1 MGTEDNG
8 EMGLHLFQCG
18 SDWDPLV
25 SMDQS
30 LHFPVLFDDQ
40 PINRNSHLLH
50 YPSNSILADMLPKI
64 TAFENEGFSEMIS
77 SFGASDFHPNYVA
90 AIQNSQEDCWDLE
103 ENVEGGLLKNTAVDN
118 SECSKQE
125 DEKKQKPENSS
136 SLMAT
141 KLAGKQVKHD
151 DSSNGKPRNE
161 NYVHVRAKRGQ
172 ATNSHS
178 LAERVRRERISERM
192 RLLQELVPGCNKIT
206 GKAVMLD
213 EIINYVKSLQQQ
225 VEFLSMKLATVNP
238 EINLEIQQAMT
249 KEIFA
254 TQSSNV
260 PRRGFIH
267 GISSSQTFPGFQQG
281 DFANIPNTIPPI
293 RPSPQNV
300 LSNDL
305 HSILPMTLDSSSSMS
320 IMDPNSK
327 TPQLIS
333 SATIYSVSQL
343 IISSAIFCVLAK
355 SEMQFILFSREIK
368 TRASGIKFFIP
379 PLMLSFK
386 QRFRHSLTAE
396 SVSDKKSSNYR

>member
-18 SDWDPLV
+18 SYWDPLV

-30 LHFPVLFDDQ
+30 LHYPVLLDDQ

-50 YPSNSILADMLPKI
+50 YPSNSNLADMLPKI

-77 SFGASDFHPNYVA
+77 SFGASDFHPNYAHNNVVS
-90 AIQNSQEDCWDLE
+90 IQNSQEDCWNME
-103 ENVEGGLLKNTAVDN
+103 EVRKRKSSEPHSPSHKNVEDNTAVDN

-125 DEKKQKPENSS
+125 DEKKQKTEKSS
-136 SLMAT
+136 SLMA

-161 NYVHVRAKRGQ
+161 NYVHMRAKRGQ

-238 EINLEIQQAMT
+238 EINLDIQQAMT

-254 TQSSNV
+254 NV
-260 PRRGFIH
+260 PRRGFSH
-267 GISSSQTFPGFQQG
+267 GISSSQTFPGFRQG
-281 DFANIPNTIPPI
+281 AFANIPNTIPPI

-305 HSILPMTLDSSSSMS
+305 HSILPTTLDSSSSMS
-320 IMDPNSK
+320 RMDPNRK
-327 TPQLIS
+327 
-333 SATIYSVSQL
+333 
-343 IISSAIFCVLAK
+343 
-355 SEMQFILFSREIK
+355 
-368 TRASGIKFFIP
+368 
-379 PLMLSFK
+379 
-386 QRFRHSLTAE
+386 
-396 SVSDKKSSNYR
+396 